1 MALAGTPST
10 VHNWIH
16 VCTLIKQS
24 KSSQN
29 QHFYMLC
36 VTWGG
41 GVANN
46 LHDASHQPHLTE
58 SFLILCCTSCELTEG
73 SPTPQ
78 LYIYIVDPAGQK
90 KHRKQ
95 HKKECRKLLAEKKL
109 TKQAQG
115 NNSNEEVAITKQEKE
130 TEEEGERKENDNV
143 IMCQPNQTKQ

>member
-1 MALAGTPST
+1 MYTGFAQRAGRQNGLTKRALST
-10 VHNWIH
+10 AQVEALTK
-16 VCTLIKQS
+16 CTLIKQS

-73 SPTPQ
+73 SSRRYCIFTS
-78 LYIYIVDPAGQK
+78 LIGG
-90 KHRKQ
+90 HRQ
-95 HKKECRKLLAEKKL
+95 RPGILRSRKRAE
-109 TKQAQG
+109 
-115 NNSNEEVAITKQEKE
+115 S
-130 TEEEGERKENDNV
+130 GE
-143 IMCQPNQTKQ
+143 MCEI